1 MLPTTLARGRATAR
15 GYGELLTMLN
25 PAAAA
30 AAAVAA
36 SGSIPGLSTYRYSPY
51 TIPNAA
57 GSAAA
62 AAALSAVATTQQT
75 SVLNPVVSVAVSQ
88 TSQPAGPAAA
98 GAPHAVM
105 HQSAQHQ
112 QPPCT
117 TSTAGLLNAAAVA
130 AAAQQQLNL
139 QQIQFLGL
147 AAGPAV
153 TQQQQPSPVQSVSV
167 CGSNSQH
174 LAAQILA
181 LNNQAVAAAAAAA
194 AANAGT
200 GKQQRAGLLNDSS
213 SNPTNQANFNGLN
226 YSMNDLINLQGL
238 QQAFDASA
246 AANFQVPVGL

>member
-88 TSQPAGPAAA
+88 TSQPGAVAAS
-98 GAPHAVM
+98 PHAVM
-105 HQSAQHQ
+105 AQQSAQ

-147 AAGPAV
+147 AGPAV

-194 AANAGT
+194 AANAGSA

-213 SNPTNQANFNGLN
+213 SNVTNQANFNGLN